1 MPTPSIRSSS
11 ENTTDTILTP
21 TSQPQSSDVEGVD
34 ERISSWLSNHPDPSE
49 GMAPHSTKSDDPSSL
64 GDSTYEFVDD
74 DIESRDGNATE
85 SVASTDYT
93 RPDDVTSLA
102 DTENSYDDSESER
115 SHVTSGIPMFAGLDD
130 NEDTPT
136 AGRSATSFL
145 EGIDAPANQPI
156 EFEEPYSVGVEAVYV
171 MHTVKEFSKEEAKA
185 IVQNIGSTPPER
197 LVGTIRQTMTKQG
210 LSSRQPL
217 RILYVGSHSAKQDI
231 IHKIASSVLASVE
244 NDTLPDNR
252 PSQLFNVVPVSAF
265 GSHSTPEIELM
276 ESSGY
281 QIHVEDCAK
290 AVRIKFEDGQDKPDV
305 LKLTLDYQVSYHSVP
320 EDDGFIIEPSWD
332 LPHVAILYCSDND
345 TAEMLRTRMVV
356 NSFMNRH
363 GIPKIVIS
371 HKQLFETALDWSIG
385 LSQHPL
391 HMCLESRHP
400 TRSENMIHQRLPI
413 ALASFMNI
421 DARQMNRNLAY
432 LTKLYEPLQKPVP
445 ASPRPQPA
453 GHPVSLVEK
462 QVTDFFSKADRAVVK
477 SRSRPSPWRAL
488 MPVGVLIVSVL
499 ASVFVNFYDFKSES
513 ANLVSIN
520 GNRTSTNPSPVPVLA
535 TTSNSTPVAASSNTA
550 SYSSLTDTK
559 TTTKTI
565 TVAHVQT
572 STTTSLSLLP
582 AKEVSKVAQKI
593 VSPQVSNAEPSCVCT
608 AERIGAQEILIRIP
622 SATKLSWLAKEAMS
636 VNVTRD
642 AQSVG
647 TERVYS
653 SNEGIVLQFHRKEAY
668 GILNISVITTKKPKV
683 NQTFRVDFGSN
694 WSHEFHDAFEK
705 LSQHVYED
713 VLDVLPGKFSLDA
726 TLAKVETWKKEAA
739 KHAQYLVSLSR
750 QRAEEARAKAHEA
763 TLESGNKLSVL
774 AQSAASDLAKRGVKT
789 SQELVENLQSRVDM
803 VREPLQDA
811 ILHAQV
817 RSRLNW
823 LRLQGKHAEAREYE
837 KRASEAGAV
846 GGKCAGRRCS
856 RRERRE
862 RRRAEREGGEKVEG
876 KKVRG
881 GKCGMR
887 CRKVE
892 N

>member
-1 MPTPSIRSSS
+1 
-11 ENTTDTILTP
+11 
-21 TSQPQSSDVEGVD
+21 
-34 ERISSWLSNHPDPSE
+34 
-49 GMAPHSTKSDDPSSL
+49 
-64 GDSTYEFVDD
+64 
-74 DIESRDGNATE
+74 
-85 SVASTDYT
+85 
-93 RPDDVTSLA
+93 
-102 DTENSYDDSESER
+102 
-115 SHVTSGIPMFAGLDD
+115 MFAGLDD

-145 EGIDAPANQPI
+145 GGIDAPANQPI
-156 EFEEPYSVGVEAVYV
+156 EFVEPYSVGVEAVYV
-171 MHTVKEFSKEEAKA
+171 MHTVQEFSEEETKA
-185 IVQNIGSTPPER
+185 IAQNMGSPPLER

-252 PSQLFNVVPVSAF
+252 PSQLFNVIPVSAF

-290 AVRIKFEDGQDKPDV
+290 AVRIKFEDGQCKPDV

-332 LPHVAILYCSDND
+332 LPHVAIFYCSDND
-345 TAEMLRTRMVV
+345 TEEMLGTRKVA

-363 GIPKIVIS
+363 GVPKIVIS
-371 HKQLFETALDWSIG
+371 HKQLFETAHDWSIG

-391 HMCLESRHP
+391 HMCLESRHQ
-400 TRSENMIHQRLPI
+400 TTSKNLIHQRLPI

-453 GHPVSLVEK
+453 VHPASLVEK
-462 QVTDFFSKADRAVVK
+462 QITDVFSKADRAAVN

-488 MPVGVLIVSVL
+488 IPVGVFIVSVL
-499 ASVFVNFYDFKSES
+499 ASVFVDFYIKSES

-520 GNRTSTNPSPVPVLA
+520 GNRTSTNPSPVPVVA

-550 SYSSLTDTK
+550 SYSSLNNAK

-565 TVAHVQT
+565 TVAHIQT
-572 STTTSLSLLP
+572 STATSLSLLP
-582 AKEVSKVAQKI
+582 SKEVSKVTQKI
-593 VSPQVSNAEPSCVCT
+593 VSPQASKADPSCLCT

-622 SATKLSWLAKEAMS
+622 SATKLSWLAQEAMS

-642 AQSVG
+642 AQSVS

-653 SNEGIVLQFHRKEAY
+653 SNEGIVLQFQPKEAY
-668 GILNISVITTKKPKV
+668 GVLNISVVTTKKPKI
-683 NQTFRVDFGSN
+683 NQTFQIDFGSS

-713 VLDVLPGKFSLDA
+713 MLDVLPGKFSLAA

-750 QRAEEARAKAHEA
+750 QRADDARAKTHAA
-763 TLESGNKLSVL
+763 TLESGNKLSAL
-774 AQSAASDLAKRGVKT
+774 AQSAASDLAKRGLKA
-789 SQELVENLQSRVDM
+789 SQELVENVQSGVDR
-803 VREPLQDA
+803 VREPLRDA
-811 ILHAQV
+811 LLQAQV

-823 LRLQGKHAEAREYE
+823 LRLRGKHAEAREYE

-846 GGKCAGRRCS
+846 GRRCA
-856 RRERRE
+856 RRERKRV
-862 RRRAEREGGEKVEG
+862 EREGGEKVEG
-876 KKVRG
+876 KKVRAG
-881 GKCGMR
+881 
-887 CRKVE
+887 
-892 N
+892 